1 MFAAMGVKNDVAD
14 VLPPQRFESC
24 GAMERVVM
32 LLNLANDPI
41 IERIIT
47 PALRADRGGVS
58 GL

>member
-1 MFAAMGVKNDVAD
+1 
-14 VLPPQRFESC
+14 
-24 GAMERVVM
+24 MERVVM

-47 PALRADRGGVS
+47 PRCCPDGGRVP

>member
-1 MFAAMGVKNDVAD
+1 
-14 VLPPQRFESC
+14 
-24 GAMERVVM
+24 MERVVM

-47 PALRADRGGVS
+47 PRAAPDCGRVS

>member
-1 MFAAMGVKNDVAD
+1 
-14 VLPPQRFESC
+14 
-24 GAMERVVM
+24 MERVVM

-47 PALRADRGGVS
+47 PRCRADRGGIS